1 MHTDLPLKRLTALR
15 GADLLAL
22 FGLPDATLVR
32 VETPEL
38 PFGARRLDN
47 VLHVR
52 TPDGQEYLLII
63 EWQGYRDPFVLW
75 RVVSYVALLSQ
86 QPHGL
91 PVLGVLV
98 YLTRPCDVGETLRVQ
113 MGKRV
118 LLEWRVPCV
127 RLWEHDAQAALASGN
142 LGLTILS
149 PLMRQASAE
158 MVEQATSRVLQQAPL
173 EQQADLLSI
182 LGVFAEPLIDT
193 QRLVRMIGKERLM
206 HSDLLSYLMAEKEA
220 EFTKKEADLKSQ
232 YEKHAA
238 ELRAVLEAEQAE
250 LWAAKEKE
258 RTLSHLLELQQILAD
273 TVVTR
278 FPQAPLALVNHIH
291 RVQQPARLRDLISV
305 ALRAPDLEEFER
317 QLQQAAETA

>member
-118 LLEWRVPCV
+118 
-127 RLWEHDAQAALASGN
+127 G
-142 LGLTILS
+142 
-149 PLMRQASAE
+149 
-158 MVEQATSRVLQQAPL
+158 
-173 EQQADLLSI
+173 
-182 LGVFAEPLIDT
+182 
-193 QRLVRMIGKERLM
+193 
-206 HSDLLSYLMAEKEA
+206 
-220 EFTKKEADLKSQ
+220 
-232 YEKHAA
+232 
-238 ELRAVLEAEQAE
+238 
-250 LWAAKEKE
+250 
-258 RTLSHLLELQQILAD
+258 
-273 TVVTR
+273 
-278 FPQAPLALVNHIH
+278 
-291 RVQQPARLRDLISV
+291 
-305 ALRAPDLEEFER
+305 
-317 QLQQAAETA
+317 

>member
-220 EFTKKEADLKSQ
+220 EFTKKEA
-232 YEKHAA
+232 

-250 LWAAKEKE
+250 LWATKEKE

>member
-1 MHTDLPLKRLTALR
+1 
-15 GADLLAL
+15 
-22 FGLPDATLVR
+22 
-32 VETPEL
+32 
-38 PFGARRLDN
+38 
-47 VLHVR
+47 
-52 TPDGQEYLLII
+52 
-63 EWQGYRDPFVLW
+63 
-75 RVVSYVALLSQ
+75 
-86 QPHGL
+86 
-91 PVLGVLV
+91 
-98 YLTRPCDVGETLRVQ
+98 
-113 MGKRV
+113 
-118 LLEWRVPCV
+118 
-127 RLWEHDAQAALASGN
+127 
-142 LGLTILS
+142 
-149 PLMRQASAE
+149 
-158 MVEQATSRVLQQAPL
+158 
-173 EQQADLLSI
+173 
-182 LGVFAEPLIDT
+182 
-193 QRLVRMIGKERLM
+193 M